1 MKCHKHICSI
11 SEMTINVYNP
21 KEENLIIQQKKGWWS
36 QESKPLKES
45 MEQNW
50 NFKNRK
56 EWEQEG
62 YTYFSK
68 RTQKTC
74 QDKLRR

>member
-1 MKCHKHICSI
+1 MPQTYMFHFWNDNKCLQ
-11 SEMTINVYNP
+11 P
-21 KEENLIIQQKKGWWS
+21 KGGKLDYTAKKGWWS